1 MCQLLA
7 LAFNE
12 PVTASLSFRGFRH
25 RANCNPHG
33 WGLATF
39 DGPTASIFK
48 EPRRADESEEV
59 EAIVNNHDL
68 LSRIFI
74 GHVRYGNVGGVSRR
88 NTHPFVQRLR
98 GRDLVLAHNGTLAK
112 DDLKPLIDDRY
123 RPEGTT
129 DSELALCV
137 LVTWLID
144 TNVALTD
151 FGRLHVRLRNLNKSG
166 NMNLLFSEGEHL
178 FAYHDAN
185 GYNGL
190 CFTRR
195 ESPFSSVTLRDEDW
209 TANLPE
215 EKLPTQRGY
224 VIATK
229 ALTQGEA
236 WTAFTP
242 GGLMVFKAGKT
253 VYAH

>member
-12 PVTASLSFRGFRH
+12 PVTTSLSFRGFRH

-39 DGPTASIFK
+39 DGSTAAIVK
-48 EPRRADESEEV
+48 EPCRADESDEV
-59 EAIVNNHDL
+59 ESIINNHDL
-68 LSRIFI
+68 TSKIFI
-74 GHVRYGNVGGVSRR
+74 GHVRYGNVGGVSER
-88 NTHPFVQRLR
+88 NTHPFVRKLR
-98 GRDLVLAHNGTLAK
+98 GKDIVLAHNGTLAK
-112 DDLKPLIDDRY
+112 DDLKPHVDDRY
-123 RPEGTT
+123 KPEGTT

-144 TNVALTD
+144 QNVSLTD
-151 FGRLHVRLRNLNKSG
+151 FVAIHDRLRELNESG
-166 NMNLLFSEGEHL
+166 NMNILFSDGEQL

-195 ESPFSSVTLRDEDW
+195 ESPFSCVTLRDEDW

-215 EKLPTQRGY
+215 EKSPRQRGY

-229 ALTQGEA
+229 ALTEGET
-236 WTAFTP
+236 WTNLKHGA
-242 GGLMVFKAGKT
+242 LMVFKRGEI
-253 VYAH
+253 VYSN

>member
-12 PVTASLSFRGFRH
+12 PVTTSLSFRGFRH
-25 RANCNPHG
+25 RANCNPDG

-39 DGPTASIFK
+39 DGSTASIIK
-48 EPRRADESEEV
+48 EPRRADQSDEV
-59 EAIVNNHDL
+59 ESIVNNHDL
-68 LSRIFI
+68 SSSIFI
-74 GHVRYGNVGGVSRR
+74 GHVRYGNVGVASEQ
-88 NTHPFVQRLR
+88 NTHPFVRTLR
-98 GRDLVLAHNGTLAK
+98 GRDVVLAHNGTLDK
-112 DDLKPLIDDRY
+112 EQLKQHIDGRHKPD
-123 RPEGTT
+123 GDT

-144 TNVALTD
+144 ANVALTD
-151 FGRLHVRLRNLNKSG
+151 FGKLHDRLRELNECGK
-166 NMNLLFSEGEHL
+166 MNLLFSEGEHL

-185 GYNGL
+185 GCNGL

-195 ESPFSSVTLRDEDW
+195 ESPFSCVTLRDEDW

-215 EKLPTQRGY
+215 EKSPTQRGY

-229 ALTQGEA
+229 PLTEGEK
-236 WTAFTP
+236 WTAFDH
-242 GGLMVFKAGKT
+242 GGLMVFKGGEAIYQT
-253 VYAH
+253 